1 MDMVV
6 LMSSQSCQEK
16 ESSKGFHGGA
26 HHGDGCITRLRC
38 EKKEEKMARPRAT
51 RGGVPRKFNLQR
63 FAAIINLR
71 FSAAASQWKKQ
82 GHSSIIALITMKIAA
97 AAVLTLLP
105 VVACFAPPQQVRSTQ
120 RTTSLSSTIEAPPE
134 RVAPDA
140 GYVPEWEDRP
150 GLTPEEFMESDMSK
164 PDLSGMWECP
174 LTRWDYKG

>member
-38 EKKEEKMARPRAT
+38 EKKEEEEMARPRAT

-71 FSAAASQWKKQ
+71 FSAAASEMKKARPFFYYCSD
-82 GHSSIIALITMKIAA
+82 HHEDCCCRCLD
-97 AAVLTLLP
+97 
-105 VVACFAPPQQVRSTQ
+105 VVASRGLLCTTPAGSFDSTYVYNKSLIDNRGAA
-120 RTTSLSSTIEAPPE
+120 RT
-134 RVAPDA
+134 
-140 GYVPEWEDRP
+140 
-150 GLTPEEFMESDMSK
+150 
-164 PDLSGMWECP
+164 SGA
-174 LTRWDYKG
+174 

>member
-1 MDMVV
+1 
-6 LMSSQSCQEK
+6 
-16 ESSKGFHGGA
+16 
-26 HHGDGCITRLRC
+26 
-38 EKKEEKMARPRAT
+38 
-51 RGGVPRKFNLQR
+51 
-63 FAAIINLR
+63 
-71 FSAAASQWKKQ
+71 
-82 GHSSIIALITMKIAA
+82 MKIAA

-120 RTTSLSSTIEAPPE
+120 RTASLSSTIEAPPE